1 MTNKSELKS
10 YNKHTWK
17 YSPSVGIPELQAAL
31 RFRLKKTSSFFS
43 LSISPSSLIRHLL
56 FLSFTSSSNSFKT
69 SPQLSKI
76 SSHGSC
82 NSLLQL
88 PLFCFFFSFSFSFP
102 PIPPQLSPTLC
113 PSHVPSGRHHSFI
126 SGAIRRVNIY
136 I

>member
-31 RFRLKKTSSFFS
+31 RFRLKKSSSFFS
-43 LSISPSSLIRHLL
+43 LSSSPSSLIRHLL

-88 PLFCFFFSFSFSFP
+88 PLFFFFFLSRPFLHSSHLLSAP
-102 PIPPQLSPTLC
+102 LTSQLAATTSLIFG
-113 PSHVPSGRHHSFI
+113 S
-126 SGAIRRVNIY
+126 SGA
-136 I
+136 